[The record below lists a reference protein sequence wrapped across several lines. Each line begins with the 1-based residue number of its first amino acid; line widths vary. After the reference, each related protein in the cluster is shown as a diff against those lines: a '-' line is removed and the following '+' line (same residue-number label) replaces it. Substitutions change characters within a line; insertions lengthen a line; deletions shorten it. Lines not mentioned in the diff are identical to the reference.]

1 MANWL
6 YDEVGK
12 ITLPDPQ
19 LYDKVKA
26 GLLHPSIRA
35 FIENVNRIRA
45 VWALYPHLVE
55 TASINVRL
63 LVETV
68 FSLTG
73 RPFLNKEEMDNLKLR
88 QKVTDEA
95 NRRITEQVEAGRS
108 IEEAAGYSFA
118 RGLAGFGELLRLN
131 PGMDDAISATFSA
144 QVTSAWTAFET
155 LASDLWEAAVN
166 HHPAVLAR
174 LEGARNRISKQAG
187 SFKRDKM
194 ELGYLPDKEEFEP
207 RLKDFDRVT
216 LGTYDASELMGTL
229 LRENFKFQTLAGL
242 RQAYSKAFPD
252 SGCEEIDLVLADHA
266 LDKLNLVRNLLLHK
280 AGIVDDRFLKGAD
293 SIPWDILADEEKPLP
308 LNGGDV
314 RDLINPA
321 IQCGEKL
328 VLAVDKW
335 MQSR

>member
-95 NRRITEQVEAGRS
+95 NRRITE
-108 IEEAAGYSFA
+108 
-118 RGLAGFGELLRLN
+118 
-131 PGMDDAISATFSA
+131 
-144 QVTSAWTAFET
+144 
-155 LASDLWEAAVN
+155 
-166 HHPAVLAR
+166 
-174 LEGARNRISKQAG
+174 
-187 SFKRDKM
+187 
-194 ELGYLPDKEEFEP
+194 
-207 RLKDFDRVT
+207 
-216 LGTYDASELMGTL
+216 
-229 LRENFKFQTLAGL
+229 
-242 RQAYSKAFPD
+242 
-252 SGCEEIDLVLADHA
+252 
-266 LDKLNLVRNLLLHK
+266 
-280 AGIVDDRFLKGAD
+280 
-293 SIPWDILADEEKPLP
+293 
-308 LNGGDV
+308 
-314 RDLINPA
+314 
-321 IQCGEKL
+321 
-328 VLAVDKW
+328 
-335 MQSR
+335 

>member
-19 LYDKVKA
+19 LYDRVKA

-73 RPFLNKEEMDNLKLR
+73 RPFLNKAEMDNLKLR

-118 RGLAGFGELLRLN
+118 RGLAGFGELLRLI
-131 PGMDDAISATFSA
+131 PEWMTRF
-144 QVTSAWTAFET
+144 
-155 LASDLWEAAVN
+155 
-166 HHPAVLAR
+166 
-174 LEGARNRISKQAG
+174 
-187 SFKRDKM
+187 
-194 ELGYLPDKEEFEP
+194 
-207 RLKDFDRVT
+207 
-216 LGTYDASELMGTL
+216 L
-229 LRENFKFQTLAGL
+229 LRSP
-242 RQAYSKAFPD
+242 R
-252 SGCEEIDLVLADHA
+252 
-266 LDKLNLVRNLLLHK
+266 R
-280 AGIVDDRFLKGAD
+280 
-293 SIPWDILADEEKPLP
+293 
-308 LNGGDV
+308 
-314 RDLINPA
+314 
-321 IQCGEKL
+321 
-328 VLAVDKW
+328 
-335 MQSR
+335 